1 MIELKA
7 KPFNMP
13 LKITVEAPVN
23 PSEDAN
29 KVKIAVQNI
38 VKFIE
43 PDFSQNKIIASTNDE
58 KSLYLIY
65 EQIRDKQILA
75 VARRLLLKNMVYDST
90 YLLLNKQAAFV
101 GILNI
106 CEDENESPLGP
117 IKIIIQSPY
126 INEFIDWLAPEW

>member
-13 LKITVEAPVN
+13 LKITVEAQVN

-38 VKFIE
+38 IKFIE
-43 PDFSQNKIIASTNDE
+43 PDLSQNKIIASTNDE

-75 VARRLLLKNMVYDST
+75 VARRLLLKNMVHDST
-90 YLLLNKQAAFV
+90 YLLLNKQAAFM

-117 IKIIIQSPY
+117 IKIIVQSPY